1 MGAATVVNGRPPAW
15 VLWTGILAG
24 PIAWALDLL
33 VSYAVVK
40 WTCLTS
46 RHWPLDASTV
56 VALAIAGAG
65 AALAWRALQQTMY
78 ADPTDGGAPPQR
90 AKFMAI
96 LGVTTSALFAIT
108 IAAAWIPRW
117 VLDACH

>member
-1 MGAATVVNGRPPAW
+1 MGTPAAVNERPARW
-15 VLWTGILAG
+15 LLWAGILTG

-46 RHWPLDASTV
+46 QHWPIDACAIG
-56 VALAIAGAG
+56 ALALACAG
-65 AALAWRALQQTMY
+65 AALSSYALQQAM
-78 ADPTDGGAPPQR
+78 DGEPTDGGAPVQR

-96 LGVTTSALFAIT
+96 LGVATSALFAIT